1 MRREK
6 HLRPRL
12 RKLWLSFHRWLGL
25 TVGLLFVLLGLTG
38 SALVFDHAIDE
49 WLNPELL
56 LSQTSAP
63 SRPLSEL
70 LAAAEEATP
79 EPVAAMSR
87 PRVRD
92 GVWTAWVQTGTED
105 DPEWTQVYVDPA
117 TATVTG
123 TRVWG
128 TDLMGTIYRLHYT
141 LLGGDAGA
149 VVVGLAGIVLI
160 VSVISGLYLWWPL
173 LRNGWRAAFVIRRDA
188 RFTYDLHKTVGVV
201 SSLLLVVIAFTG
213 VYMTFPEWIKPAV
226 RVFSEDTPP
235 LGELKAHRATDGAPL
250 LPEEALAIAQQRFPE
265 ATFDHFHPAG
275 NDGVYEMAFRQSG
288 EIQRSYGRTQVFVD
302 PQTGEIVAERDTH
315 NATAADSFI
324 AAQFPLHNGE
334 AFGLVG
340 RWIVFFSGLAP
351 SVLYVTGCMLWWRRR
366 SSRRRQQSRKVGLRI
381 RRPVPTETSDS
392 LVSSSAI

>member
-1 MRREK
+1 MRRDK
-6 HLRPRL
+6 RLRPRL
-12 RKLWLSFHRWLGL
+12 RKLWLGTHRWLGL

-56 LSQTSAP
+56 LSESSAVP
-63 SRPLSEL
+63 RPLSEL

-87 PRVRD
+87 PRIPE
-92 GVWTAWVQTGTED
+92 GVWTAWVQTGTEEL
-105 DPEWTQVYVDPA
+105 PEWTQVYVDPA

-141 LLGGDAGA
+141 LLGGDVGA
-149 VVVGLAGIVLI
+149 VVVGLAGIVLM

-173 LRNGWRAAFVIRRDA
+173 LRNGWRAALVIRRDA
-188 RFTYDLHKTVGVV
+188 RFTYDLHKTVGAV
-201 SSLLLVVIAFTG
+201 SSLLLLVIAFTG

-226 RVFSEDTPP
+226 RVLSEETPHP
-235 LGELKAHRATDGAPL
+235 RDLKAHQATDGAPL

-265 ATFDHFHPAG
+265 AKFDHFHPPG
-275 NDGVYEMAFRQSG
+275 DDGVYEMAFRQSG
-288 EIQRSYGRTQVFVD
+288 EIQRSYGRSQVFVD
-302 PQTGEIVAERDTH
+302 PHTGEIVAERDTH

-340 RWIVFFSGLAP
+340 RWIVFFSGLTPA
-351 SVLYVTGCMLWWRRR
+351 VLYVTGCMLWWRRR
-366 SSRRRQQSRKVGLRI
+366 ASRRRQQSRKVDVQI
-381 RRPVPTETSDS
+381 RRPAPMPTSES
-392 LVSSSAI
+392 LVANISN